1 MTQVLATVVSISD
14 IHDTEPDN
22 IMIIILLFFPA
33 KKPTLALLT
42 FINGFKLV
50 ERAAPKWEIVASN
63 LRLDNIGNIKSDKHS
78 SETDKV
84 EQVFTEWLNNAP
96 QLNGG
101 KYPKTWKGL
110 EDLLNDSELAQVREE
125 FFNAL

>member
-1 MTQVLATVVSISD
+1 M
-14 IHDTEPDN
+14 
-22 IMIIILLFFPA
+22 FFPE
-33 KKPTLALLT
+33 KEPTLALLT
-42 FINGFKLV
+42 FINGFKLI
-50 ERAAPKWEIVASN
+50 ERAAPKWEIIAAN
-63 LRLDNIGNIKSDKHS
+63 LCLDNIGNIRSDKCS
-78 SETDKV
+78 SETDKSN
-84 EQVFTEWLNNAP
+84 QVFTEWLNNAS